1 MRYLLL
7 PCLLL
12 AGTAGAAW
20 AAPSPAPSASPA
32 PRAASPAPS
41 ASPSP
46 APRTYLGLPTQN
58 RVIAASLSL
67 AVNGWGQHYNGEP
80 EKGNLM
86 MASLLTFPV
95 AYGLDYLTGGAY
107 MRVFSFT
114 VISGI
119 KAWSVVDAYQRA
131 VPPPVPVTA
140 PSPSPSPARK

>member
-1 MRYLLL
+1 M
-7 PCLLL
+7 
-12 AGTAGAAW
+12 TAGAAW
-20 AAPSPAPSASPA
+20 AAPTPAPSASPL
-32 PRAASPAPS
+32 PKVPSPAPVAS
-41 ASPSP
+41 ASP

-58 RVIAASLSL
+58 RVLAASLSL
-67 AVNGWGQHYNGEP
+67 VVNGWGQYYNGDH

-114 VISGI
+114 IITGV
-119 KAWSVVDAYQRA
+119 KAWSVVDAYQNA
-131 VPPPVPVTA
+131 VPPAPR